1 MPIYTISAP
10 DGKQYDVK
18 APEGARKEDLFAFVQ
33 QQMNQEAQGG
43 EAAEAAE
50 TVARRERIAAY
61 NKSNNEAGF
70 FENLGTGIG
79 SGFTGTL
86 ESAALGAATL
96 LDEEKELAARKVIQG
111 LGDRFTPDGGD
122 KDSITYGI
130 GNALGSVAGF
140 LAPAAAVAATA
151 PASVSGAAGVG
162 IGALLGVGTQA
173 GEASERAR
181 AAGVSEDVRNDAIRK
196 ASPVGLTEVV
206 PFVRVLNRFKK
217 VKKLTEKFG
226 RPEIAGL
233 KSQIQSA
240 SITGGA
246 EAAQEVA
253 QTFVQNLVEQ
263 GYNPNRLLEEGLIPA
278 AGYGAGAGAIV
289 QGIVDLF
296 GSRRGGRGSAVE
308 VEEDEQIDEMLA
320 LPAPDPLDSPA
331 PDPLDSPT
339 LGLPT
344 PNDQFDNTDTVTYF
358 DDQGNEYSD
367 NAASGVSRN
376 DPNRL
381 AALEKTR
388 EYRESAIEDAL
399 EEDERLDASSDV
411 LNSILGAQE
420 SEDRQTNELLKPRVE
435 QQQEDRLQE
444 GVMGLS
450 GTRQTDVDPRG
461 VIDATAPGF
470 TPPILDEYI
479 NRAGK
484 KVSIKY
490 TPAAATKMVELGIR
504 KEELVAD
511 GGTGKNK
518 AYTVANITALDKSK
532 KANVE
537 ASKKPTVSPQMDMID
552 VAETQELGDIE
563 TTAEIEKMV
572 AEDEAVSQQEEMKSV
587 QDSIALELASNAES
601 ERLARTTPAPA
612 NETRKGNLDLAIQQN
627 SSRNRDDVIDA
638 FEAKGT
644 NYTATEE
651 EKARIDRSIEILDA
665 KPEVAP
671 APAELQPDLRGQDNS
686 ELESFIKEKP
696 AKESVD
702 EGGIN
707 ATGNGDG
714 VSDTGKSA
722 DVGTDADSI
731 TTTDTTAESAEKT
744 NNQPV
749 GKSGGIEAIYNLD
762 GSVSVGDIT
771 ITKVA
776 ATEENGSEPTWN
788 VSSPR
793 AKEALQAQLN
803 NRIFLYLDSAITEA
817 QNIIF
822 AREENASGVKS
833 TKGGEPDTLIDE
845 AVDTDVD
852 TEVVTGV
859 DKDVEADL
867 DIVQR
872 KTTARKT
879 SAKPEKSDI
888 DPADVAAEQD
898 AADVADNEKA
908 KADKEELAAADNR
921 VSAAEGVRNEAKQ
934 ANGDNDGGTDETSTA
949 LANALREVS
958 DALEARRKIKR
969 RLEKGNNEKV
979 SEREITNEDA
989 AVEEQEA
996 GRNVLGDRVGN
1007 PYRMGSDLK
1016 DTATDSDKKI
1026 ISSLITKTPLAAA
1039 GTAQSNEQSAA
1050 YYFGRKL
1057 KVKGGSVELNT
1068 TEAIA
1073 GIAYEMY
1080 HTDSNKSEKT
1090 SALKIQNKF
1099 FEKANRNNAKKAAEW
1114 ITASELSPEV
1124 KNTLLK
1130 QVNKVQED
1138 IKRVANQATNSAG
1151 INPKST
1157 KKQNT
1162 QNQLGADGLLIEQT
1176 KTYSEYVKNR
1186 FKEEAAAG
1194 VVSPIL
1200 RYEAQPETTAKIDA
1214 QIEEQKKSKT
1224 RTPIY
1229 KEGMTPEDILAANEK
1244 DKDKAAS
1251 DLYAETFN
1259 KEGGTSSPEA
1269 DLGDNVGVRKE
1280 YSDSVDDLEAVQGF
1294 ADDTLQHIETDAI
1307 SALDVTVHPA
1317 VIVALKNGDLKAAY
1331 QIIAETSQNPVIR
1344 RFASAISKNIGK
1356 TTVEIVDSLPNKKSS
1371 GNFSPKKNKI
1381 TLLAGAADSTQVL
1394 IHEGIHAV
1402 ISETLNNKSHPLT
1415 RQLNSIF
1422 KASKGEL
1429 SSYYGSQDL
1438 DEFISEAIGN
1448 PSFQRN
1454 LASIFAEKT
1463 GSRES
1468 WENSFEKLRRV
1479 IANFFRRLVGKER
1492 QDGPPQTFEE
1502 FTDIIEA
1509 MLSPA
1514 PDSRSGADLNM
1525 IAENNQEGAIIKQMV
1540 DKFLSGGRAAHEAGF
1555 KRTAGQIFEV
1565 FPTLNKLTKTTFLGF
1580 MNSHMLGQIS
1590 ENFKIKSAMA
1600 IHNFFN
1606 QQEAAISEGQAKL
1619 DRIISPIDKWV
1630 LANQDNGKAKLFNWM
1645 VHDSTRKGVDPS
1657 KPKYFTNKDG
1667 EQELTYKGDKLKI
1680 WSEYQKDWTAL
1691 GKEGQ
1696 THYKNLRDSYK
1707 TLYNQMLSNLNFKVD
1722 SLIGD
1727 KKIAADLKTSVFSK
1741 LFKNG
1746 VIDPYFP
1753 LTRSGEHWLEYNAV
1767 INGRLEYV
1775 VEAFDTVTG
1784 RKAAIVE
1791 LKNNSNVDSDSIVEF
1806 PKSSLSRKT
1815 FDKAPP
1821 ISFVADMLK
1830 TLDKNLQ
1837 GVEGDTKE
1845 TIKKEITEL
1854 FLNTLPESSFMRSMQ
1869 ARSDEDSGGKEGF
1882 QESATE
1888 AFRLKSYDLSRQNI
1902 SIEYGEKLRNQLDL
1916 TIKEIDI
1923 LARSDVQG
1931 PKEISDVD
1939 AEVLKEEW
1947 SRRVQFATNP
1957 PNTLMAKAAR
1967 TANRMAFLGTIGF
1980 NMSSALVNLTQ
1991 IPLIVFPYMAGKTSF
2006 KQAMRNLKIANHL
2019 VLSSGMSSKMETV
2032 NGEISDINGVPSIDN
2047 RYLTDKNGKLSLRD
2061 DLDNVSAEDKKLLR
2075 EILPLVQAA
2084 KDNAFLNRSL
2094 INDTLTNET
2103 SGKSK
2108 NWWDKVSVGSAFF
2121 FHTAERYNRQTAL
2134 IASFLNEKERL
2145 TENKD
2150 KALSARNEKNL
2161 TEAEIIERAVE
2172 NAMTDTQMTN
2182 GGAVLPT
2189 APRFAQEGIGRVALM
2204 YKSFGIQMYYTQAR
2218 MWQQYFK
2225 NWKANTAE
2233 EVELKR
2239 EAKNQLVG
2247 LHLSGL
2253 FLSGVSGFTIYGIV
2267 AGFFNSFV
2275 LDDDDED
2282 ADTIVRKYLGEEFF
2296 KGGVN
2301 QLTTL
2306 LGGQGVDVATR
2317 IGLSNLLVAH
2327 NRYSFDPSPEKSI
2340 VKTLGGPAYG
2350 FGSQVVRGWN
2360 EIGESNNARETWRGV
2375 ENLLPAA
2382 FRNMMRSARYGDE
2395 GALTR
2400 RGDPIMGEIDGGLL
2414 ASQFFGF
2421 APAEYTMNQERNQ
2434 AYKKIDTSA
2443 GKLRTSL
2450 HKEYYI
2456 ALRFG
2461 DSASIPDIMDRI
2473 NKFNSKH
2480 PQHRITGESI
2490 RDSIKGHREST
2501 ARMYKGVTFS
2511 PANERKL
2518 KGLADEWNQ
2527 GLNF

>member
-1 MPIYTISAP
+1 
-10 DGKQYDVK
+10 
-18 APEGARKEDLFAFVQ
+18 
-33 QQMNQEAQGG
+33 
-43 EAAEAAE
+43 
-50 TVARRERIAAY
+50 
-61 NKSNNEAGF
+61 
-70 FENLGTGIG
+70 
-79 SGFTGTL
+79 
-86 ESAALGAATL
+86 
-96 LDEEKELAARKVIQG
+96 
-111 LGDRFTPDGGD
+111 
-122 KDSITYGI
+122 
-130 GNALGSVAGF
+130 
-140 LAPAAAVAATA
+140 
-151 PASVSGAAGVG
+151 
-162 IGALLGVGTQA
+162 
-173 GEASERAR
+173 
-181 AAGVSEDVRNDAIRK
+181 
-196 ASPVGLTEVV
+196 
-206 PFVRVLNRFKK
+206 
-217 VKKLTEKFG
+217 
-226 RPEIAGL
+226 
-233 KSQIQSA
+233 
-240 SITGGA
+240 
-246 EAAQEVA
+246 
-253 QTFVQNLVEQ
+253 
-263 GYNPNRLLEEGLIPA
+263 
-278 AGYGAGAGAIV
+278 
-289 QGIVDLF
+289 
-296 GSRRGGRGSAVE
+296 
-308 VEEDEQIDEMLA
+308 
-320 LPAPDPLDSPA
+320 
-331 PDPLDSPT
+331 
-339 LGLPT
+339 
-344 PNDQFDNTDTVTYF
+344 
-358 DDQGNEYSD
+358 
-367 NAASGVSRN
+367 
-376 DPNRL
+376 
-381 AALEKTR
+381 
-388 EYRESAIEDAL
+388 
-399 EEDERLDASSDV
+399 
-411 LNSILGAQE
+411 
-420 SEDRQTNELLKPRVE
+420 
-435 QQQEDRLQE
+435 
-444 GVMGLS
+444 
-450 GTRQTDVDPRG
+450 
-461 VIDATAPGF
+461 
-470 TPPILDEYI
+470 
-479 NRAGK
+479 
-484 KVSIKY
+484 
-490 TPAAATKMVELGIR
+490 
-504 KEELVAD
+504 
-511 GGTGKNK
+511 
-518 AYTVANITALDKSK
+518 
-532 KANVE
+532 
-537 ASKKPTVSPQMDMID
+537 
-552 VAETQELGDIE
+552 
-563 TTAEIEKMV
+563 
-572 AEDEAVSQQEEMKSV
+572 
-587 QDSIALELASNAES
+587 
-601 ERLARTTPAPA
+601 
-612 NETRKGNLDLAIQQN
+612 
-627 SSRNRDDVIDA
+627 
-638 FEAKGT
+638 
-644 NYTATEE
+644 
-651 EKARIDRSIEILDA
+651 
-665 KPEVAP
+665 
-671 APAELQPDLRGQDNS
+671 
-686 ELESFIKEKP
+686 
-696 AKESVD
+696 
-702 EGGIN
+702 
-707 ATGNGDG
+707 
-714 VSDTGKSA
+714 
-722 DVGTDADSI
+722 
-731 TTTDTTAESAEKT
+731 
-744 NNQPV
+744 
-749 GKSGGIEAIYNLD
+749 
-762 GSVSVGDIT
+762 
-771 ITKVA
+771 
-776 ATEENGSEPTWN
+776 
-788 VSSPR
+788 
-793 AKEALQAQLN
+793 
-803 NRIFLYLDSAITEA
+803 
-817 QNIIF
+817 
-822 AREENASGVKS
+822 
-833 TKGGEPDTLIDE
+833 
-845 AVDTDVD
+845 
-852 TEVVTGV
+852 
-859 DKDVEADL
+859 
-867 DIVQR
+867 
-872 KTTARKT
+872 
-879 SAKPEKSDI
+879 
-888 DPADVAAEQD
+888 
-898 AADVADNEKA
+898 
-908 KADKEELAAADNR
+908 
-921 VSAAEGVRNEAKQ
+921 
-934 ANGDNDGGTDETSTA
+934 
-949 LANALREVS
+949 
-958 DALEARRKIKR
+958 
-969 RLEKGNNEKV
+969 
-979 SEREITNEDA
+979 
-989 AVEEQEA
+989 
-996 GRNVLGDRVGN
+996 
-1007 PYRMGSDLK
+1007 
-1016 DTATDSDKKI
+1016 
-1026 ISSLITKTPLAAA
+1026 
-1039 GTAQSNEQSAA
+1039 
-1050 YYFGRKL
+1050 
-1057 KVKGGSVELNT
+1057 
-1068 TEAIA
+1068 
-1073 GIAYEMY
+1073 
-1080 HTDSNKSEKT
+1080 
-1090 SALKIQNKF
+1090 
-1099 FEKANRNNAKKAAEW
+1099 
-1114 ITASELSPEV
+1114 
-1124 KNTLLK
+1124 
-1130 QVNKVQED
+1130 
-1138 IKRVANQATNSAG
+1138 
-1151 INPKST
+1151 
-1157 KKQNT
+1157 
-1162 QNQLGADGLLIEQT
+1162 
-1176 KTYSEYVKNR
+1176 
-1186 FKEEAAAG
+1186 
-1194 VVSPIL
+1194 
-1200 RYEAQPETTAKIDA
+1200 
-1214 QIEEQKKSKT
+1214 
-1224 RTPIY
+1224 
-1229 KEGMTPEDILAANEK
+1229 
-1244 DKDKAAS
+1244 
-1251 DLYAETFN
+1251 
-1259 KEGGTSSPEA
+1259 
-1269 DLGDNVGVRKE
+1269 
-1280 YSDSVDDLEAVQGF
+1280 
-1294 ADDTLQHIETDAI
+1294 
-1307 SALDVTVHPA
+1307 
-1317 VIVALKNGDLKAAY
+1317 
-1331 QIIAETSQNPVIR
+1331 
-1344 RFASAISKNIGK
+1344 
-1356 TTVEIVDSLPNKKSS
+1356 
-1371 GNFSPKKNKI
+1371 
-1381 TLLAGAADSTQVL
+1381 
-1394 IHEGIHAV
+1394 
-1402 ISETLNNKSHPLT
+1402 
-1415 RQLNSIF
+1415 
-1422 KASKGEL
+1422 
-1429 SSYYGSQDL
+1429 
-1438 DEFISEAIGN
+1438 
-1448 PSFQRN
+1448 
-1454 LASIFAEKT
+1454 
-1463 GSRES
+1463 
-1468 WENSFEKLRRV
+1468 
-1479 IANFFRRLVGKER
+1479 
-1492 QDGPPQTFEE
+1492 
-1502 FTDIIEA
+1502 
-1509 MLSPA
+1509 
-1514 PDSRSGADLNM
+1514 
-1525 IAENNQEGAIIKQMV
+1525 
-1540 DKFLSGGRAAHEAGF
+1540 
-1555 KRTAGQIFEV
+1555 
-1565 FPTLNKLTKTTFLGF
+1565 
-1580 MNSHMLGQIS
+1580 
-1590 ENFKIKSAMA
+1590 
-1600 IHNFFN
+1600 
-1606 QQEAAISEGQAKL
+1606 
-1619 DRIISPIDKWV
+1619 
-1630 LANQDNGKAKLFNWM
+1630 
-1645 VHDSTRKGVDPS
+1645 
-1657 KPKYFTNKDG
+1657 
-1667 EQELTYKGDKLKI
+1667 
-1680 WSEYQKDWTAL
+1680 
-1691 GKEGQ
+1691 
-1696 THYKNLRDSYK
+1696 
-1707 TLYNQMLSNLNFKVD
+1707 MLSNLHFKVD
-1722 SLIGD
+1722 SLVGD
-1727 KKIAADLKTSVFSK
+1727 KKIAADLKTSVFTK

-2443 GKLRTSL
+2443 GKIRTSL